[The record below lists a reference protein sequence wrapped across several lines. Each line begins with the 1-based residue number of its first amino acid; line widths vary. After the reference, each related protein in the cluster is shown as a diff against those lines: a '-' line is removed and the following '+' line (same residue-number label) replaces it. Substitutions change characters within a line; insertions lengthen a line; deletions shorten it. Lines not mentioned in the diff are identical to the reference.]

1 MNSNENTFKS
11 IPKEKF
17 EFVNQGERL
26 VDVKLQTKPVGFFQD
41 AMSRFVKNKG
51 SVVCF
56 FIISALFLYAIFAP
70 LFSPYSISTRD
81 AYYAYV
87 TPRNSLFAKTTF
99 WDGGKDMLVNKQTYQ
114 YMQNVP
120 GAIKKD
126 YGEVTRLIANKPQIW
141 HKIRIDTYEKV
152 GWSRVL
158 LTKEE
163 LDDALAFEAQSGKQL
178 FYPVID
184 VKQVKNKVYENDLNA
199 WFLTDEKGVV
209 QYDSNGNPIDIFLKD
224 PTTADGNAYFVSRM
238 GGNQIETRVLYKEWY
253 YYKNGRY
260 PSFLF
265 GADVAGYDIFTRL
278 AGGARLSLILSII
291 VSTINLLI
299 GTVIGAIEGYY
310 GGALDLVIERIKDI
324 IWYLPTVV
332 VMALFQLYFSAKV
345 GTIVSLFFA
354 FVFFGWIST
363 SGVVRAQFYRFKG
376 QDYVN
381 ASRTLGAKDGRLIFK
396 HILPN
401 SLGYLITVS
410 VLDIPLVI
418 YTETTMTYLGIVN
431 LDSDAITSVGAMLES
446 AKAALTTAPHAL
458 FFPAF
463 FIAILLVCFNEFGN
477 GLRDA
482 FNPSL
487 RGTENA

>member
-56 FIISALFLYAIFAP
+56 IIIFVLFLYAIFAP
-70 LFSPYSISTRD
+70 LFSPYEISTRD
-81 AYYAYV
+81 AHYSYV
-87 TPRNSLFAKTTF
+87 TPKSHLFANTTF

-126 YGEVTRLIANKPQIW
+126 YGTVTKLIANKPQTW
-141 HKIRIDTYEKV
+141 HKIRVDTYEKV

-163 LDDALAFEAQSGKQL
+163 LAEAQAYEAQSGKQL

-184 VKQVKNKVYENDLNA
+184 TKKIKNKVYENDLNA
-199 WFLTDEKGVV
+199 WFLTDSKGVI

-224 PTTADGNAYFVSRM
+224 STSKDGNAYFVSRM
-238 GGNQIETRVLYKEWY
+238 GGNQIEARVLYKEWY

-260 PSFLF
+260 PLYIF
-265 GADVAGYDIFTRL
+265 GTDVSGYDIFTRL
-278 AGGARLSLILSII
+278 AGGARVSLILSFC
-291 VSTINLLI
+291 VAAINLLI
-299 GTVIGAIEGYY
+299 GVVIGALEGYY
-310 GGALDLVIERIKDI
+310 GGVFDLIMERIKDI
-324 IWYLPTVV
+324 LWYVPTVV
-332 VMALFQLYFSAKV
+332 TFALFQLYFAAKA
-345 GTIVSLFFA
+345 GPIISLFFA
-354 FVFFGWIST
+354 FVVFGWIYT
-363 SGVVRAQFYRFKG
+363 SSVVRAQFYRFKG

-381 ASRTLGAKDGRLIFK
+381 ASRTLGAKDSRLIFK

-410 VLDIPLVI
+410 VLEIPGYI
-418 YTETTMTYLGIVN
+418 YAETTMTYLGIVN
-431 LDSDAITSVGAMLES
+431 LESDKMTSVGAMLES
-446 AKAALTTAPHAL
+446 AKSALTTSPHAL
-458 FFPAF
+458 FFPAA